1 MATELG
7 KAYVQIMPSADGI
20 KKQLEN
26 ILEKNAPNGKEPGKN
41 TGKGFADG
49 VTSVLKSSAD
59 GIGKVVEG
67 IAKAGLKA
75 AEVAAKATLATV
87 GAAAAGVTAV
97 VKESV
102 SGYSALEQS
111 VGGVETLFKDNA
123 DTVIKYANE
132 AYKTAGVNANTYMEN
147 VTSFSASLLQGLGG
161 DTEKAADLA
170 NAAMV
175 DMSDNANKFGTDI
188 SSIQDAY
195 QGFAKQNYTM
205 LDNLKLGYGGTQ
217 SEMARLIND
226 SGVLGDGM
234 TVTAET
240 VNQVSFDKII
250 EAIHTVQDD
259 MGVAGTT
266 SKEAATT
273 ISGACGMMKASWQ
286 NLVTGMSD
294 PNADM
299 GALIDN
305 FAESTGVAMDNL
317 IPVIQQ
323 ALGNVTQLIS
333 GLAPV
338 ISEKLPE
345 LVTTL
350 MPSILTAIQSI
361 TQAIVTALPELIS
374 SLTTAITALFP
385 TMVNTFV
392 SILPQLINGLNM
404 LINGIIEI
412 IPDILPLLLEGAVKL
427 FLALIDGLNQV
438 VEQLV
443 PMLPEI
449 IKTISDVLIENLP
462 EIIECGFEL
471 LVGLINGITN
481 CIPQL
486 TDSVLA
492 LIPVIVQSLLD
503 NLPELINAGLQLIV
517 ALAQGLPQAIPQ
529 VIAMIPEIISAM
541 IEAFFEVDWLDVGVQ
556 ILAGIG
562 EGLLNGVGAI
572 WDTVKDVGSSIVDGF
587 CDFFGIASPS
597 RLFRDVVGTN
607 LALGIGVGF
616 ENNIDDVN
624 KQMQDSVLT
633 DYETTAAIMG
643 NTTGF
648 NSIVSTADIE
658 SRTVNSN
665 DSKAITMVLTDTAG
679 SVLAELLKSPLDML
693 NGASVSFAERGLA

>member
-7 KAYVQIMPSADGI
+7 KAYVQIIPSADGI
-20 KKQLEN
+20 KKQLED
-26 ILEKNAPNGKEPGKN
+26 ILGKNVPDGKEPGKK

-49 VTSVLKSSAD
+49 VKSVLKSSAA
-59 GIGKVVEG
+59 GMGKIVEG
-67 IAKAGLKA
+67 VAKAGLKA
-75 AEVAAKATLATV
+75 AEVAAKTTLAAV
-87 GAAAAGVTAV
+87 GTAAAGTAAI
-97 VKESV
+97 VKESI

-111 VGGVETLFKDNA
+111 IGGVETLFKDNA
-123 DTVIKYANE
+123 DTVVKYANE
-132 AYKTAGVNANTYMEN
+132 AYKTAGVDANTYMEN

-161 DTEKAADLA
+161 DTKKAADLA
-170 NAAMV
+170 NTAMV

-217 SEMARLIND
+217 AEMARLIND
-226 SGVLGDGM
+226 SGVLGDSM
-234 TVTAET
+234 TVTADT

-250 EAIHTVQDD
+250 EAIHTIQDD

-299 GALIDN
+299 GTLIDN
-305 FAESTGVAMDNL
+305 FSESAVTAVDNM
-317 IPVIQQ
+317 IPVIKRS
-323 ALGNVTQLIS
+323 LGNVSELIS

-338 ISEKLPE
+338 ISAKLPE

-350 MPSILTAIQSI
+350 MPSVLTAIQSI
-361 TQAIVTALPELIS
+361 TQAIVSALPGLIS
-374 SLTTAITALFP
+374 GLTTAITSLFP
-385 TMVNTFV
+385 TLVETFV
-392 SILPQLINGLNM
+392 SILPLLIEGLNT
-404 LINGIIEI
+404 LINGIIEV
-412 IPDILPLLLEGAVKL
+412 IPDILPLLLEGAVQL
-427 FLALIDGLNQV
+427 FLALISGLNQV

-449 IKTISDVLIENLP
+449 IKTISDVLVENLP
-462 EIIECGFEL
+462 VIIECGFEL
-471 LVGLINGITN
+471 LVGIITGITD

-486 TDSVLA
+486 IDSVLA
-492 LIPVIVQSLLD
+492 LIPVIVQALLD

-517 ALAQGLPQAIPQ
+517 ALAEGLPQAIPQ
-529 VIAMIPEIISAM
+529 VIAMIPEIISAI

-562 EGLLNGVGAI
+562 EGLLSGVSGL

-616 ENNIDDVN
+616 EDNIADVN
-624 KQMQDSVLT
+624 KQMQDSILTDFDTTATVTASSSALNNMTPATAQGTTSVFGGSDTITLVLT
-633 DYETTAAIMG
+633 DVAGGIIAK
-643 NTTGF
+643 
-648 NSIVSTADIE
+648 A
-658 SRTVNSN
+658 VN
-665 DSKAITMVLTDTAG
+665 
-679 SVLAELLKSPLDML
+679 SPLDIL
-693 NGASVSFAERGLA
+693 NGAAVNFAERGLA